1 MCIEIKVETDPSST
15 TASMSSLWQ
24 SAASSPSPAKT
35 KHSAWLT
42 IDYSKE
48 VKIQIEIQ
56 ES

>member
-1 MCIEIKVETDPSST
+1 MCIEIKVEDGPIEYYGFDEFIV
-15 TASMSSLWQ
+15 AIRV
-24 SAASSPSPAKT
+24 SSPSPAKT
-35 KHSAWLT
+35 KHSAWST